1 MKGKE
6 LRKNILEL
14 IEHNWPV
21 HIKELVRDLGLEVN
35 NANIKKIS
43 YHIKELEKLEK
54 IRTKRIGKA
63 LIAWPNDM
71 ERLRI
76 IYELIR
82 VE

>member
-6 LRKNILEL
+6 LRKNIMEL
-14 IEHNWPV
+14 VEHHWPV
-21 HIKELVRDLGLEVN
+21 HIKELVRSLGLEMN
-35 NANIKKIS
+35 NSNIKKIS
-43 YHIKELEKLEK
+43 YHIKELEKKEK
-54 IRTKRIGKA
+54 LRTKRIGKA
-63 LIAWPNDM
+63 LIAWPHDM